1 MALKKNNIRSIRFS
15 DELLEIIEQQ
25 VGDNFT
31 QKFERL
37 VYNCYMLAA
46 EKEKEIHRLDDMIRR
61 QREQLQHYQKE
72 LRQLSPM
79 VGSIQRQLKSVDHF
93 LEEYINEGS

>member
-1 MALKKNNIRSIRFS
+1 MGSKSCIKTIRFS

-37 VYNCYMLAA
+37 VYNCYMLVAA
-46 EKEKEIHRLDDMIRR
+46 KEKEIQRLDEMIQSRR
-61 QREQLQHYQKE
+61 DQLQRYQKD
-72 LRQLSPM
+72 LRQLAP
-79 VGSIQRQLKSVDHF
+79 VVASIQRQLKAVDNY
-93 LEEYINEGS
+93 LEEYINEET

>member
-46 EKEKEIHRLDDMIRR
+46 EKEKEIQLLDDIILRK
-61 QREQLQHYQKE
+61 REQMQHYQKE
-72 LRQLSPM
+72 LQKLPSL
-79 VGSIQRQLKSVDHF
+79 VGSIQRQLRSVDNF

>member
-25 VGDNFT
+25 IGDNFT

-46 EKEKEIHRLDDMIRR
+46 EKEKEIQRLDDIIKH

-72 LRQLSPM
+72 LRQLSPL
-79 VGSIQRQLKSVDHF
+79 VGSIQRQLKAVDNY
-93 LEEYINEGS
+93 LEDYINEET

>member
-1 MALKKNNIRSIRFS
+1 MGSKSCIKTIRFS
-15 DELLEIIEQQ
+15 EELLEIIEQQ

-46 EKEKEIHRLDDMIRR
+46 AKEKEIQRLDDMIQSRR
-61 QREQLQHYQKE
+61 DLLQRYQKD
-72 LRQLSPM
+72 LRQLAP
-79 VGSIQRQLKSVDHF
+79 VVASIQRQLKAVDNY
-93 LEEYINEGS
+93 LEEYINEET